1 MASGAE
7 AFKAFEAAGWS
18 RRANTYGQVT
28 GAITARFVDAL
39 LDAACVGAGM
49 RVLDVATGPGHV
61 AAAAAA
67 RGAEPVGV
75 DIAEGVLAVARRDH
89 PHLDFRHGDAEAL
102 PFADSSFDAVVGAFV
117 LNHLP
122 RPEVAAVELARVLAS
137 GGRLALSVWDVPER
151 ARLIGLV
158 RDAVA
163 RAGGAAASA
172 QPPAGPDPFRFAD
185 DAQLRALL
193 ENAGLEDVAV
203 ETVAVRHRVEGDA
216 MALWHGLLAGSVRS
230 AAAVEALNPAA
241 RERARAAFAELVV
254 RHRVAGGHELP
265 AVAKMGSGRRP

>member
-1 MASGAE
+1 MASE
-7 AFKAFEAAGWS
+7 AREFKAFEAAGWS
-18 RRANTYGQVT
+18 RRANTYGRVGEVT
-28 GAITARFVDAL
+28 VRFVGPL
-39 LDAACVGAGM
+39 LDAAGVGASM
-49 RVLDVATGPGHV
+49 RVLDVATGRGHV

-75 DIAEGVLAVARRDH
+75 DIAEGMLAVARRDH
-89 PHLDFRHGDAEAL
+89 PQLDFRPGDAEEL

-122 RPEVAAVELARVLAS
+122 RPEVAAAELARVLAP

-151 ARLIGLV
+151 TGFVGLV

-163 RAGGAAASA
+163 RAGEAPSA
-172 QPPAGPDPFRFAD
+172 EPQGGPDPFRFAD

-193 ENAGLEDVAV
+193 DNAGLAGVAV

-216 MALWHGLLAGSVRS
+216 MALWDGLLAGSVS
-230 AAAVEALNPAA
+230 AAAVEALSPAA
-241 RERARAAFAELVV
+241 RERAPAAFAELVEP
-254 RHRVAGGHELP
+254 HRVAGGHELP
-265 AVAKMGSGRRP
+265 AVAKVGSGRRP

>member
-7 AFKAFEAAGWS
+7 EFKAFEAAGWS
-18 RRANTYGQVT
+18 RRANTYGRVT

-75 DIAEGVLAVARRDH
+75 DIAEGMLAVARRDH
-89 PHLDFRHGDAEAL
+89 SQLEFRHGAAEAL
-102 PFADSSFDAVVGAFV
+102 PFADSSFEAVVGAFV

-122 RPEVAAVELARVLAS
+122 RPEVAAGELARVLES
-137 GGRLALSVWDVPER
+137 GGRLALSVWDAPER
-151 ARLIGLV
+151 ARFIGLV

-163 RAGGAAASA
+163 RAGGAPSA
-172 QPPAGPDPFRFAD
+172 GPSAGPDAFRFAD

-193 ENAGLEDVAV
+193 DNAGLEDVVV
-203 ETVAVRHRVEGDA
+203 ETVAAGHVVEGDA
-216 MALWHGLLAGSVRS
+216 MDLWDGLLAGSVRS
-230 AAAVEALNPAA
+230 AAAVEALSTAA
-241 RERARAAFAELVV
+241 RERARVAFAELVEP
-254 RHRVAGGHELP
+254 HRIAGGHELP
-265 AVAKMGSGRRP
+265 VVAKVGSGRQP

>member
-7 AFKAFEAAGWS
+7 EFKAFEAAGWS
-18 RRANTYGQVT
+18 RRATTYGRVT
-28 GAITARFVDAL
+28 GAITARFVDCL
-39 LDAACVGAGM
+39 LDAARVGAGV

-75 DIAEGVLAVARRDH
+75 DIAEGMLAVARRDH
-89 PHLDFRHGDAEAL
+89 PRLDFRAGDAEAL
-102 PFADSSFDAVVGAFV
+102 PFSDCCFDAVVGAFV

-122 RPEVAAVELARVLAS
+122 RPEVAGAEFARVLVS

-151 ARLIGLV
+151 TRFIGLV

-163 RAGGAAASA
+163 RAREAAWAE
-172 QPPAGPDPFRFAD
+172 PPAGPDPFRFAA

-193 ENAGLEDVAV
+193 VNVG
-203 ETVAVRHRVEGDA
+203 
-216 MALWHGLLAGSVRS
+216 
-230 AAAVEALNPAA
+230 
-241 RERARAAFAELVV
+241 
-254 RHRVAGGHELP
+254 
-265 AVAKMGSGRRP
+265 